1 MTPESDLRHESVA
14 KRLAISRA
22 TSYIRPI
29 MSYWQS
35 VSPTNAVKDF
45 RQVWSENPYRWRV
58 LALSIAVTTGLML
71 MIIPKSERITPEKP
85 TVTYITS
92 FAPGRSDEEII
103 ASNLE
108 NKKKQEALRADQ
120 ERRAEFRK
128 QMYRDLG
135 RASGLDVDAMERQ
148 IAADEAAEKRAAEAE
163 AAAARKRAATAKTGE
178 AGGVASQ

>member
-1 MTPESDLRHESVA
+1 M
-14 KRLAISRA
+14 LAIIFA
-22 TSYIRPI
+22 TPYIRPI
-29 MSYWQS
+29 MSFWQD

-45 RQVWSENPYRWRV
+45 THVWSENPYRWRV
-58 LALSIAVTTGLML
+58 LALAIAVTTGLMM

-148 IAADEAAEKRAAEAE
+148 IAEEEAAAKRTAEAE
-163 AAAARKRAATAKTGE
+163 AAAARRAAETGK
-178 AGGVASQ
+178 ADSVGSQ